1 MALMAITD
9 DQRQKIANYVR
20 SYLIRTAQSMGHQNA
35 LYRATAR
42 WTHTLN
48 VCQNLERIL
57 DGENAS
63 PDARDICMVAAL
75 FHDIDHY
82 TVQLE
87 YHAARGAETA
97 KNFLAKYGFD
107 PEFTHRVIE
116 VIREHHRDLDDDV
129 SIAEQVQHIVD
140 TLSIEARMVFDAD
153 TLDKIGASNI
163 MQAVLLMGTTKR
175 QLAEAG
181 KELTSGWPLQRA
193 RLWKESLTTATG
205 KKLGEERLD
214 FYERFLAQVE
224 QEIVMDDPYPQLNQT
239 QEMARVP

>member
-1 MALMAITD
+1 MAPIALTEE
-9 DQRQKIANYVR
+9 QRQKIANYVR
-20 SYLIRTAQSMGHQNA
+20 SYLIRTAQSVGHQNA

-48 VCQNLERIL
+48 VCKNLQCIL

-63 PDARDICMVAAL
+63 QESRDICMVAAL
-75 FHDIDHY
+75 FHDVDHY

-97 KNFLAKYGFD
+97 TTFLTKYGFD
-107 PEFTHRVIE
+107 PEFTRRVAE

-129 SIAEQVQHIVD
+129 SIAEQVQQIID

-163 MQAVLLMGTTKR
+163 LQAVLLMGTTKR
-175 QLAEAG
+175 QLAEAA

-193 RLWKESLTTATG
+193 RLWKESLTTNTG

-214 FYERFLAQVE
+214 YYERFLAQIE
-224 QEIVMDDPYPQLNQT
+224 QEIVMDDPYPQMNQT
-239 QEMARVP
+239 QEMARV

>member
-1 MALMAITD
+1 MAFMAITD

-20 SYLIRTAQSMGHQNA
+20 SYLIRTAQSVGHQNA

-48 VCQNLERIL
+48 VCHNLERIL

-63 PDARDICMVAAL
+63 QESRDISFVAAL
-75 FHDIDHY
+75 FHDVDHY

-97 KNFLAKYGFD
+97 AQFLTKHGFD
-107 PEFTHRVIE
+107 PEFTGRVTE
-116 VIREHHRDLDDDV
+116 VIRAHHRDLDDDV
-129 SIAEQVQHIVD
+129 SIAEQVQEIVN

-163 MQAVLLMGTTKR
+163 L
-175 QLAEAG
+175 
-181 KELTSGWPLQRA
+181 
-193 RLWKESLTTATG
+193 
-205 KKLGEERLD
+205 
-214 FYERFLAQVE
+214 
-224 QEIVMDDPYPQLNQT
+224 
-239 QEMARVP
+239 